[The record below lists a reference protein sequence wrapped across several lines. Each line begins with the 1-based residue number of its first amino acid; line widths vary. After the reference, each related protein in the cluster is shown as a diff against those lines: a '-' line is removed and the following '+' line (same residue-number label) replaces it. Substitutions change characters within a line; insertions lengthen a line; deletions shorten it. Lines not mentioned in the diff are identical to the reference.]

1 MIEHVHIPVQPQ
13 STTSGEDLTILLTN
27 MYIYVRDARVH
38 VHVYTLY
45 KIHVSTFMYMYI
57 HTVYTYQIA
66 VNSAQSDYF
75 HRLLSQQIIQDYS
88 PMAFKLVV
96 NRSRLVQDTLNALV
110 SSDPFNFKKP
120 LQVLVLCMQM
130 HVHVLN
136 NVNAYIVSLYIMHV
150 VWCNTCP
157 VGMNAAT
164 ILVHVVAQQGS
175 MF

>member
-1 MIEHVHIPVQPQ
+1 
-13 STTSGEDLTILLTN
+13 
-27 MYIYVRDARVH
+27 
-38 VHVYTLY
+38 
-45 KIHVSTFMYMYI
+45 MYMYI

-120 LQVLVLCMQM
+120 LQVLVLCMHM
-130 HVHVLN
+130 YVHVLN
-136 NVNAYIVSLYIMHV
+136 NVNAYIVYKSIVFIYYACSV
-150 VWCNTCP
+150 VQYMSSWHECSDYSGTCCSSTRLN
-157 VGMNAAT
+157 VLMYTCTCTRTYNANRPHT
-164 ILVHVVAQQGS
+164 EKL
-175 MF
+175 